1 MTKETKKKE
10 RVKQW
15 EILKLRT
22 DNNLSVPQMAKIIG
36 VSPYTYGYKE
46 RGERPFDAFEMHR
59 ICKHFEVKFEDIFL
73 PGESN

>member
-1 MTKETKKKE
+1 MPNEAKKKE

-46 RGERPFDAFEMHR
+46 RGERPFTANEIH
-59 ICKHFEVKFEDIFL
+59 ILCEHFGVSFKDIFL
-73 PGESN
+73 PSKSN